1 MVSCLY
7 RGSRGSC
14 LCKTHP
20 EIYLFV
26 LIQLLLIFFNYK
38 KNVPGAKTVLP
49 VASIGE
55 NRYDVFRS
63 RDFSLART
71 TLNHSRL
78 ACYPAY
84 V

>member
-1 MVSCLY
+1 MFL
-7 RGSRGSC
+7 
-14 LCKTHP
+14 
-20 EIYLFV
+20 V
-26 LIQLLLIFFNYK
+26 LKRFACAL
-38 KNVPGAKTVLP
+38 GARRKAS
-49 VASIGE
+49 ASIGE